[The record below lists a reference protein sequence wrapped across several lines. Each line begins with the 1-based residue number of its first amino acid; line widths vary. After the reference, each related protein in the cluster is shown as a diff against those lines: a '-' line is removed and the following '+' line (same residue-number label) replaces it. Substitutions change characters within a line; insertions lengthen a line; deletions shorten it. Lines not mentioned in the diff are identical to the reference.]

1 MKRISILLFSFF
13 IFFSTL
19 AIAEGSYDLTNF
31 YNISANAGNVSILKF
46 EVNAT
51 GNPSTLSNI
60 TINYTGFSLLDIVN
74 VAVYND
80 SGSLFGQNSTFNGNI
95 IIISGNEPID
105 GIENFTVEVTLN
117 STPTHGNIVDVKIEE
132 IGGTNVL
139 NTSIL
144 PYDPLG
150 YLTIDVVKPSFEIG
164 ITQPFLSNY
173 NWTNATQLILYFNVM
188 DNGSGV
194 NQSTINVTASGGNI
208 IFNPLTDCNG
218 FKFKYVCNATWNIT
232 NVEGSFIINITAN
245 DTIDIGSDNQN
256 ISAGW
261 SINVDHTPPII
272 TLISPGNNTWTNYSR
287 PQFIFN
293 ATDNM
298 ANNFYCELRVFNNGN
313 PFTVYENNSIM
324 NFTTTIAQNDTQFPD
339 TVWGPPSYNIYTWF
353 IVCQDLAQN
362 INNTMTMAPYWL
374 FVDNTTPKFVGSKF
388 LIRDNPT
395 NISVYDPVILSVE
408 FNETNVAYVGLD
420 IIDLNESGN
429 KGVVKIYKKP
439 VTLFMGDPMQ
449 EIKEYWTNWDSKVF
463 VLTNGTHNTTNITVE
478 MNEYENGF
486 YLISGWLNESKNVYA
501 YFNISS
507 LQLISINA
515 TDGSFGYFASQIAG
529 NFTSM
534 FMNASYTYINDTII
548 LTNLSNLRLIEV
560 FGNESH
566 IYAANAYIENYAQN
580 SNSTYPDLQILPLR
594 IVTTPS
600 TGTFVSGKIYDL
612 DTGQLITQNATI
624 VATEFKAGGGPL
636 QALKG
641 LTWSVLKTTSNG
653 IFSLSLNRTGRSE
666 WEYNLQAY
674 MKNASGIKI
683 KTSPIIPPLP
693 ALMNMT
699 NLTLYLVN
707 ATTITIRG
715 VNASGQPISGISGMI
730 MSSGIPL
737 SFFSNIS
744 ANGINI
750 TVPRGRNYTITW
762 WVEPEN
768 VNVTEIFPCPPQ
780 STIIPAENV
789 TQQFNANISCNIIHV
804 NGTILNSTPVNFTS
818 LKTYIKIG
826 EFIPWD
832 SQLGWYTFEGPAPP
846 GMTNDTLNTSTGF
859 YDKQII
865 SGSINYILVAYATNG
880 SHWFVGFTNVTNP
893 QSNLTVNISLY
904 PATHNST
911 IGWNATR
918 FYFIANVSGYVD
930 YVNNVHTEFYLKG
943 YPNVSSMKWIF
954 DSRESSYVDVPLIA
968 PQDCSSCKVEMMIFS
983 QRFAPLKK
991 TIKANELL
999 NQSINITLREF
1010 MMKPPEENET
1020 LPFILEFLKTGG
1032 DCNHPN
1038 PPTNCLIS
1046 HLNVSEGKFDPLKAA
1061 MQGNVNI
1068 RLELNSGVTLQF
1080 INVDLISSGPPDA
1093 ELSPEAI
1100 SDLSSGTSFGRI
1112 WKLGSM
1118 APHIYDYALIGIPYN
1133 DSVLNENKDI
1143 RIHIPYLYDEDWN
1156 IIWNATDSNNGT
1168 NYTKLVNAYP
1178 EYNESEGWDPAYFN
1192 GTGVLCQDGT
1202 YNSSMFC
1209 WIDKTNNMIWF
1220 RIPHFSGIAPQ
1231 ENGTKWLQLD
1241 EVCTSD
1247 SQCLSGNCLYGLC
1260 KPANWEC
1267 YSNAHCPSGYY
1278 CNSNHVC
1285 RQLAFVSVAPSRIR
1299 SWTEMTAGVPHIFR
1313 LIEKEIGITQIN
1325 VTIKNPAQNVEITV
1339 KKLEEKPAEVTEV
1352 KGKVY
1357 QYLEI
1362 LAQNLEE
1369 ENIEKAFIRFNV
1381 TKSWITEN
1389 NLSKYRV
1396 FLYRFSENEWK
1407 RLPTQLIE
1415 ENDYY
1420 VYEAQTPGFSYF
1432 AIVGEKL
1439 VCEEEVKKC
1448 VGNDLY
1454 KCINNSWQ
1462 VIESCEYG
1470 CNETSLECNPK
1481 PPAGII
1487 CYEGTK
1493 KCVGNELQ
1501 ICQNNTW
1508 KVLEVCE
1515 YGCNKTLLECN
1526 PKPVQPIDYTLY
1538 IIIGIIGIAILI
1550 ILKKFAF

>member
-1 MKRISILLFSFF
+1 MIKKLLYLPFFYLLIILF
-13 IFFSTL
+13 IPLIFANFWSNPPQCAKENQTITL
-19 AIAEGSYDLTNF
+19 
-31 YNISANAGNVSILKF
+31 
-46 EVNAT
+46 
-51 GNPSTLSNI
+51 
-60 TINYTGFSLLDIVN
+60 IV
-74 VAVYND
+74 
-80 SGSLFGQNSTFNGNI
+80 F
-95 IIISGNEPID
+95 
-105 GIENFTVEVTLN
+105 
-117 STPTHGNIVDVKIEE
+117 
-132 IGGTNVL
+132 
-139 NTSIL
+139 
-144 PYDPLG
+144 
-150 YLTIDVVKPSFEIG
+150 
-164 ITQPFLSNY
+164 
-173 NWTNATQLILYFNVM
+173 
-188 DNGSGV
+188 
-194 NQSTINVTASGGNI
+194 
-208 IFNPLTDCNG
+208 
-218 FKFKYVCNATWNIT
+218 NIT
-232 NVEGSFIINITAN
+232 NVSNIGNQLYNITIDLIGSATASNITNVTLSNGTYVWYKENPTTFPLNISLNINITQETNFTLNFTLNSMITDNITFGVNITHIYNNSNISYSPLPYTSNLSTADALPPFIVPTSITQNQWIRGTIWVNATWWDTVTFVDVARFRWTNGTDSGNWINLNNTLNTTLLADGVYNITFWVN
-245 DTIDIGSDNQN
+245 DTFNHINQTNVTVYVDN
-256 ISAGW
+256 
-261 SINVDHTPPII
+261 TPPLII
-272 TLISPGNNTWTNYSR
+272 LISPPNNSWVKSSK

-293 ATDNM
+293 VTDNM
-298 ANNFYCELRVFNNGN
+298 AQNLSCTLRVNDGPISIINQTNG
-313 PFTVYENNSIM
+313 TVYT
-324 NFTTTIAQNDTQFPD
+324 FTITTIQNNTELADTHYFTGQHFYFWHID
-339 TVWGPPSYNIYTWF
+339 CI
-353 IVCQDLAQN
+353 DLATN
-362 INNTMTMAPYWL
+362 FNFSDVRTLY
-374 FVDNTTPKFVGSKF
+374 VDNTTPKFVGSNF
-388 LIRDNPT
+388 SIQENPS
-395 NISVYDPVILSVE
+395 NISIYDPVIFGIE
-408 FNETNVAYVGLD
+408 FNENNEAFIGLD

-429 KGVVKIYKKP
+429 EGVVKIYKKP
-439 VTLFMGDPMQ
+439 VTLFMGDPTQ
-449 EIKEYWTNWDSKVF
+449 SVKIYYGNWNSEVF
-463 VLTNGTHNTTNITVE
+463 ILSNNTHNTTNVTVK
-478 MNEYENGF
+478 MDEYSNG
-486 YLISGWLNESKNVYA
+486 YYMILGWLNESYEAWA
-501 YFNISS
+501 YFNTSS
-507 LQLISINA
+507 PYNIISINL
-515 TDGSFGYFASQIAG
+515 TDGSQGWFASQLAG

-534 FMNASYTYINDTII
+534 FLNASYVNINDTLIF
-548 LTNLSNLRLIEV
+548 TNLSNLKLIKTLA
-560 FGNESH
+560 NESH
-566 IYAANAYIENYAQN
+566 VFAANAYIEDWALNTN
-580 SNSTYPDLQILPLR
+580 LTKDVGLERTNLR
-594 IVTTPS
+594 VITTP
-600 TGTFVSGKIYDL
+600 TITYVSGNVYDL
-612 DTGQLITQNATI
+612 DTGQLVTQNVTV
-624 VATEFKAGGGPL
+624 VATEFKPGGMFPSL
-636 QALKG
+636 QG
-641 LTWSVLKTTSNG
+641 LTWSNMKTTSTGN
-653 IFSLSLNRTGRSE
+653 FSIELNRTGRLE

-674 MKNASGIKI
+674 LKNASGIKI
-683 KTSPIIPPLP
+683 KTSPVLPPLP
-693 ALMNMT
+693 SIMNMT
-699 NLTLYLVN
+699 NLSLYLVN

-715 VNASGQPISGISGMI
+715 VNATGSPISGISGMV
-730 MSSGIPL
+730 MDTKAMIPL
-737 SFFSNIS
+737 SFFSNVS
-744 ANGINI
+744 AVGTNI
-750 TVPRGRNYTITW
+750 TLPRGRNYTITW
-762 WVEPEN
+762 WIEPEN
-768 VNVTEIFPCPPQ
+768 VNVSEIFPCPPQ
-780 STIIPAENV
+780 SQVVLAENV
-789 TQQFNANISCNIIHV
+789 TQTFDANVSCTIIHV

-826 EFIPWD
+826 EFIPSD
-832 SQLGWYTFEGPAPP
+832 SELEWFTFEGPAPP
-846 GMTNDTLNTSTGF
+846 GLTNDTLNTSTGF

-865 SGSINYILVAYATNG
+865 SGSDYILVAYATNTT
-880 SHWFVGFTNVTNP
+880 HWFIGFANVSKP
-893 QSNLTVNISLY
+893 QTNLTVNITLY

-918 FYFIANVSGYVD
+918 FNFIANVSGYVD
-930 YVNNVHTEFYLKG
+930 YVNNVHTEFYLEG

-954 DSRESSYVDVPLIA
+954 DSRENSYVRVPLIA

-1020 LPFILEFLKTGG
+1020 LPFILKFLKTGG

-1118 APHIYDYALIGIPYN
+1118 APHVYDYALIGIPYN
-1133 DSVLNENKDI
+1133 DSVLNENKDV
-1143 RIHIPYLYDEDWN
+1143 RVHIPYLYDEDWN
-1156 IIWNATDSNNGT
+1156 IIWNATDPNNGT

-1267 YSNAHCPSGYY
+1267 YSNVHCPSGYY
-1278 CNSNHVC
+1278 CTSNHVC
-1285 RQLAFVSVAPSRIR
+1285 RQLAFVSVVPSRIR
-1299 SWTEMTAGVPHIFR
+1299 SWTEMSAGVPHIFR

-1325 VTIKNPAQNVEITV
+1325 ITIKNPAQNVKITV
-1339 KKLEEKPAEVTEV
+1339 EKLEEKPAEVTEV
-1352 KGKVY
+1352 KGKIY
-1357 QYLEI
+1357 QYLKI

-1389 NLSKYRV
+1389 NLNKYRI

-1407 RLPTQLIE
+1407 RLYTKLVE

-1481 PPAGII
+1481 PPAGIK

-1538 IIIGIIGIAILI
+1538 IIVGIIGIAILI